1 MISSRK
7 RKVGLSLLILMLSAC
22 SHRIQPT
29 SPPQGPAAGSAQSP
43 FVATAYC
50 TKGLTASG
58 VPVARGI
65 VAADPD
71 VLPLGTVIRITGTT
85 RYDGTY
91 RVLDTG
97 ALVQRRHVDLY
108 IPDCAAARQ
117 FGRRSVHVTV
127 LRGPR

>member
-1 MISSRK
+1 MTSRK
-7 RKVGLSLLILMLSAC
+7 QKIGLSLLLPMLSAC
-22 SHRIQPT
+22 GHRI
-29 SPPQGPAAGSAQSP
+29 PPAPAPQAPPAAAQLP

-58 VPVARGI
+58 APVARGV

-71 VLPLGTVIRITGTT
+71 VLPLGTVIRITGAA
-85 RYDGTY
+85 RYDGIY

-108 IPDCAAARQ
+108 IADCAAARQ
-117 FGRRSVHVTV
+117 FGRRSVHVV
-127 LRGPR
+127 VVRRPH